1 MSSLVINNK
10 PLEKQMIYYPNNIK
24 WNMLLSQGML

>member
-1 MSSLVINNK
+1 MSSLVNNNK

-24 WNMLLSQGML
+24 LSKLLSQGML